1 MINDMS
7 RIYHQ
12 RPPTHPT
19 YTSRADIGPSFG
31 SYNPPFVGR
40 PKLSSRR
47 GLSIFLTDIDFT
59 SSEVRKEKDRPA
71 AWELMEWAISMAA
84 LVYGQCVALEFRFCC
99 PRLYRYGYVD

>member
-12 RPPTHPT
+12 PLPRSIT
-19 YTSRADIGPSFG
+19 YTSRADMGPNLG

-47 GLSIFLTDIDFT
+47 GLSIFFTDIDFT

-71 AWELMEWAISMAA
+71 AWELIEWAISMAA
-84 LVYGQCVALEFRFCC
+84 LVCGQCVALE
-99 PRLYRYGYVD
+99 YR